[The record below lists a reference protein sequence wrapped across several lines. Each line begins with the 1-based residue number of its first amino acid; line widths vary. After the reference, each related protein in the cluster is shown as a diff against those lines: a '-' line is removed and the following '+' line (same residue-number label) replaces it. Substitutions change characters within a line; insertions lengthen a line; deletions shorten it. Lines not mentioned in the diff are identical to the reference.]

1 MVKNERMSYEK
12 RKEEIKKVASK
23 VFVEKGF
30 SNTTMED
37 LVRETGLSKG
47 GFYYYYKN
55 TTDIIYDLMVEG
67 INYRNEIIKKSL
79 DIEKEI
85 SIEFLAREMTKKV
98 IDDTT
103 LAGVYVE
110 FLLAKK
116 RNEKLNEVYK
126 KLEYKT
132 IEAFKNIN
140 INLENYNVSV
150 KKFELLSFF
159 INSMILSSNILN
171 ARETLFNNE
180 SAIEKIFLLIL
191 KEG

>member
-1 MVKNERMSYEK
+1 MVRNKRMLYEK
-12 RKEEIKKVASK
+12 RKEEIKKVAAR
-23 VFVEKGF
+23 VFVKLGF

-37 LVRETGLSKG
+37 LVKETGLSKG

-55 TTDIIYDLMVEG
+55 TTDIIYDLMIDG
-67 INYRNEIIKKSL
+67 INYRNDIIKESL
-79 DIEKEI
+79 NIEKEV

-98 IDDTT
+98 IDNTT
-103 LAGVYVE
+103 LTGVYVE

-132 IEAFKNIN
+132 IESFKNIN
-140 INLENYNVSV
+140 ISFENYNISV
-150 KKFELLSFF
+150 KKFELLAFF

-171 ARETLFNNE
+171 ARETLLKNK
-180 SAIEKIFLLIL
+180 SVIEKMFLLIL
-191 KEG
+191 KN

>member
-1 MVKNERMSYEK
+1 MVRNKRMLYEK
-12 RKEEIKKVASK
+12 RKEEIKKVAAR
-23 VFVEKGF
+23 VFVKLGF

-55 TTDIIYDLMVEG
+55 TTDIIYDLMVDG
-67 INYRNEIIKKSL
+67 INYRNDIIKESL
-79 DIEKEI
+79 NIEKEV

-98 IDDTT
+98 IDNTT
-103 LAGVYVE
+103 LTGVYVE

-132 IEAFKNIN
+132 IESFKNIN

-150 KKFELLSFF
+150 KKFELLAFF

-171 ARETLFNNE
+171 ARETLLKNK
-180 SAIEKIFLLIL
+180 SVIEKMFLLIL
-191 KEG
+191 KN

>member
-85 SIEFLAREMTKKV
+85 CIEFLAREMTKKV

-171 ARETLFNNE
+171 ARETLFNNK
-180 SAIEKIFLLIL
+180 SVIEKIFLLIL

>member
-1 MVKNERMSYEK
+1 MVRNKRMLYEK
-12 RKEEIKKVASK
+12 RKEEIKKVAAR
-23 VFVEKGF
+23 VFVKLGF

-55 TTDIIYDLMVEG
+55 TTDIIYDLMVDG
-67 INYRNEIIKKSL
+67 INYRNDIIKESL
-79 DIEKEI
+79 NAEKEV

-98 IDDTT
+98 IDNTT
-103 LAGVYVE
+103 LTGVYVE

-132 IEAFKNIN
+132 IESFKNIN

-150 KKFELLSFF
+150 KKFELLAFF

-171 ARETLFNNE
+171 ARETLLKNK
-180 SAIEKIFLLIL
+180 SVIEKIFLLIL
-191 KEG
+191 K

>member
-116 RNEKLNEVYK
+116 RNEKLEEIYK
-126 KLEYKT
+126 TLVRKT
-132 IEAFKNIN
+132 IESFKKIN
-140 INLENYNVSV
+140 INFDNYNIAVR
-150 KKFELLSFF
+150 KFEILTFF
-159 INSMILSSNILN
+159 INSMILSSNILKG
-171 ARETLFNNE
+171 RDTLLENRALLE
-180 SAIEKIFLLIL
+180 EMFLLIL
-191 KEG
+191 KDE

>member
-1 MVKNERMSYEK
+1 MVRNKRMLYEK
-12 RKEEIKKVASK
+12 RKEEIKKVAAR
-23 VFVEKGF
+23 VFVKLGF

-37 LVRETGLSKG
+37 LVKETGLSKG

-55 TTDIIYDLMVEG
+55 TTDIIYDLMVDG
-67 INYRNEIIKKSL
+67 INYRNDIIKESL
-79 DIEKEI
+79 NTEKEV

-98 IDDTT
+98 IDNTT
-103 LAGVYVE
+103 LTGVYVE

-132 IEAFKNIN
+132 IESFKNIN
-140 INLENYNVSV
+140 ISFENYNISV
-150 KKFELLSFF
+150 KKFELLAFF

-171 ARETLFNNE
+171 ARETLLKNK
-180 SAIEKIFLLIL
+180 SVIEKMFLLIL
-191 KEG
+191 K

>member
-1 MVKNERMSYEK
+1 MVRNKRMSYEQ
-12 RKEEIKKVASK
+12 RKEEIKKVAAK
-23 VFVEKGF
+23 VFVELGF

-47 GFYYYYKN
+47 GFYHYYKN
-55 TTDIIYDLMVEG
+55 TTDIIYDLMVDG

-79 DIEKEI
+79 DAEKKL

-103 LAGVYVE
+103 LTGVYVE

-116 RNEKLNEVYK
+116 RNK
-126 KLEYKT
+126 KLEEIYKILVRKT
-132 IEAFKNIN
+132 IEAFKSIN
-140 INLENYNVSV
+140 IDFKEYSIAAE
-150 KKFELLSFF
+150 KFEILTFF
-159 INSMILSSNILN
+159 INSTILSSNILQS
-171 ARETLFNNE
+171 RQLLLKKKDL
-180 SAIEKIFLLIL
+180 IEKMFLLIL

>member
-98 IDDTT
+98 IDDTA

-171 ARETLFNNE
+171 ARETLFNNK
-180 SAIEKIFLLIL
+180 SVIEKIFLLIL

>member
-1 MVKNERMSYEK
+1 MVRNKRMLYEK
-12 RKEEIKKVASK
+12 RKEEIKKVAAR
-23 VFVEKGF
+23 VFVKLGF

-55 TTDIIYDLMVEG
+55 TTDIIYDLMVDG
-67 INYRNEIIKKSL
+67 INYRNDIIKESL
-79 DIEKEI
+79 NTEKEV

-98 IDDTT
+98 IDNTT
-103 LAGVYVE
+103 LTGVYVE

-132 IEAFKNIN
+132 IESFKNIN
-140 INLENYNVSV
+140 ISFENYNISV
-150 KKFELLSFF
+150 KKFELLAFF

-171 ARETLFNNE
+171 ARETLLKNK
-180 SAIEKIFLLIL
+180 SVIEKIFLLIL
-191 KEG
+191 K

>member
-1 MVKNERMSYEK
+1 MVRNKRMLYEK
-12 RKEEIKKVASK
+12 RKEEIKKVAAR
-23 VFVEKGF
+23 VFVKLGF

-55 TTDIIYDLMVEG
+55 TTDIIYDLMVDG
-67 INYRNEIIKKSL
+67 INYRNDIIKESL
-79 DIEKEI
+79 NTEKEV

-98 IDDTT
+98 IDNTT
-103 LAGVYVE
+103 LTGVYVE

-132 IEAFKNIN
+132 IESFKNIN

-150 KKFELLSFF
+150 KKFELLAFF

-171 ARETLFNNE
+171 ARETLLKNK
-180 SAIEKIFLLIL
+180 SVIEKIFLLIL
-191 KEG
+191 K

>member
-1 MVKNERMSYEK
+1 MVRNKRMLYEK
-12 RKEEIKKVASK
+12 RKEEIKKVAAR
-23 VFVEKGF
+23 VFVKLGF

-37 LVRETGLSKG
+37 LVKETGLSKG

-55 TTDIIYDLMVEG
+55 TTDIIYDLMIDG
-67 INYRNEIIKKSL
+67 INYRNDIIKESL
-79 DIEKEI
+79 NIEKEV

-98 IDDTT
+98 IDNTT
-103 LAGVYVE
+103 LTGVYVE

-132 IEAFKNIN
+132 IESFKNIN

-150 KKFELLSFF
+150 KKFELLAFF

-180 SAIEKIFLLIL
+180 SVIEKIFLLIL

>member
-1 MVKNERMSYEK
+1 MVKNERMLYEK

-85 SIEFLAREMTKKV
+85 NIEFLAREMTKKV

-159 INSMILSSNILN
+159 INSMILSSNILKGRDILLEN
-171 ARETLFNNE
+171 RVLL
-180 SAIEKIFLLIL
+180 EKMFLLIL
-191 KEG
+191 KDE

>member
-1 MVKNERMSYEK
+1 MVRNKRMLYEK
-12 RKEEIKKVASK
+12 RKEEIKKVAAR
-23 VFVEKGF
+23 VFVKLGF

-55 TTDIIYDLMVEG
+55 TTDIIYDLMVDG
-67 INYRNEIIKKSL
+67 INYRNDIIKESL
-79 DIEKEI
+79 NTEKEV

-98 IDDTT
+98 IDNTT
-103 LAGVYVE
+103 LTGVYVE

-132 IEAFKNIN
+132 IESFKNIN

-150 KKFELLSFF
+150 KKFELLAFF

-171 ARETLFNNE
+171 ARETLLKNK
-180 SAIEKIFLLIL
+180 SVIEKIFLLIL
-191 KEG
+191 KN

>member
-55 TTDIIYDLMVEG
+55 TTDIIYDLMVDG
-67 INYRNEIIKKSL
+67 INYRNDIIKESL
-79 DIEKEI
+79 NTEKEV

-98 IDDTT
+98 IDNTT
-103 LAGVYVE
+103 LTGVYVE

-171 ARETLFNNE
+171 ARETLFNNK
-180 SAIEKIFLLIL
+180 SVIEKIFLLIL

>member
-1 MVKNERMSYEK
+1 MVRNKRMLYKK
-12 RKEEIKKVASK
+12 RKEEIKKVAAR
-23 VFVEKGF
+23 VFVKLGF

-55 TTDIIYDLMVEG
+55 TTDIIYDLMVDG
-67 INYRNEIIKKSL
+67 INYRNDIIKESL
-79 DIEKEI
+79 NTEKEV

-98 IDDTT
+98 IDNTT
-103 LAGVYVE
+103 LTGVYVE

-132 IEAFKNIN
+132 IESFKNIN

-150 KKFELLSFF
+150 KKFELLAFF

-171 ARETLFNNE
+171 ARETLLKNK
-180 SAIEKIFLLIL
+180 SVIEKIFLLIL
-191 KEG
+191 K

>member
-98 IDDTT
+98 IHDTT

-116 RNEKLNEVYK
+116 RNEKFNEVYK

-150 KKFELLSFF
+150 EKFELLSFF

-171 ARETLFNNE
+171 ARETLLNNK
-180 SAIEKIFLLIL
+180 SVIEKIFLLIL

>member
-1 MVKNERMSYEK
+1 MVRNKRMLYEK
-12 RKEEIKKVASK
+12 RKEEIKKVAAR
-23 VFVEKGF
+23 VFVKLGF

-55 TTDIIYDLMVEG
+55 TTDIIYDLMVDG
-67 INYRNEIIKKSL
+67 INYRNDIIKESL
-79 DIEKEI
+79 NTEKEV

-98 IDDTT
+98 IDNTT
-103 LAGVYVE
+103 LTGVYVE

-132 IEAFKNIN
+132 IESFKNIN

-159 INSMILSSNILN
+159 INSMILSSNILKGRDILLEN
-171 ARETLFNNE
+171 RVLL
-180 SAIEKIFLLIL
+180 EKMFLLIL
-191 KEG
+191 KDE